1 MTGVFCLRYDLAVS
15 IFPTTSLGR
24 WQSNL
29 RHNSLDLRSSSLGS
43 PPKARFFSR
52 LPGLRHGAGGSALLA
67 VYAWRTLCAVRQ
79 GLLHGGP
86 ARRSITFCQSC
97 QGSAQKFGGFL
108 SQNEPPQRTKK
119 GVRTVGSAAFWFLC
133 RRGQRNSRPEARN
146 SPGQTNRIDKEFQ
159 GYICSP
165 LVNFLIPLVFALKI
179 LYNRAILKLQEV
191 KPCF

>member
-97 QGSAQKFGGFL
+97 QGSAEKFGGFF

-119 GVRTVGSAAFWFLC
+119 GSPNRRFGGVLVPLPPRAKELAPGGAKLPRTDE
-133 RRGQRNSRPEARN
+133 Q
-146 SPGQTNRIDKEFQ
+146 NR
-159 GYICSP
+159 
-165 LVNFLIPLVFALKI
+165 
-179 LYNRAILKLQEV
+179 
-191 KPCF
+191 